1 MKWIQ
6 NWAQGTLTVRG
17 LTGDLVDFYH
27 IEWLASTRIP
37 DGKGGSVYREDRYE
51 CYRVGTELHMGGRR
65 CEEAPR
71 RRDTPWKTTL
81 SYKALIN
88 VAPNGVIDSMVNSMR
103 ELQDLYD
110 IMMFSEII
118 L

>member
-6 NWAQGTLTVRG
+6 NWAQGTLTVLG

-71 RRDTPWKTTL
+71 RDTPWKTSEL
-81 SYKALIN
+81 QSPYQCCS
-88 VAPNGVIDSMVNSMR
+88 NGVIDSMVNSMR
-103 ELQDLYD
+103 ASG
-110 IMMFSEII
+110 FV
-118 L
+118 

>member
-1 MKWIQ
+1 MNGPADVMIQ
-6 NWAQGTLTVRG
+6 TEGNHEMDTNWAQGTLTVLGIDGRSSR
-17 LTGDLVDFYH
+17 LYH

-88 VAPNGVIDSMVNSMR
+88 VVLT
-103 ELQDLYD
+103 EL
-110 IMMFSEII
+110 SI
-118 L
+118 LW